1 MFFLLLLLLM
11 LFHSSFVIK
20 PTWDYVI
27 NLDIYYGFSVQKR
40 KEFAKKEHEWERE
53 WKGRDGV
60 TVYMYGCV
68 SMCVCEN
75 ESIFDIVCY
84 AGWWCGGERC
94 HFIAYPTSSR
104 INFYLRLLLY
114 LWLSVCSSRNMYVS
128 EFMCVVLFLFP
139 PNTFLMLLVLMVLL
153 LLSPLMWWSR
163 QLWKRKV
170 NAKIFLFFS
179 SSSPSSWDR
188 WTNHKNKNEMCKK
201 VTLK

>member
-1 MFFLLLLLLM
+1 MDS
-11 LFHSSFVIK
+11 LFRRGK
-20 PTWDYVI
+20 
-27 NLDIYYGFSVQKR
+27 NLQKKSTNG
-40 KEFAKKEHEWERE
+40 KENGKEEMESQ
-53 WKGRDGV
+53 
-60 TVYMYGCV
+60 CV
-68 SMCVCEN
+68 SMYVWVCVCEN

-153 LLSPLMWWSR
+153 LLLLLLLSPLMWWSR

-201 VTLK
+201 VTLKWKK